1 LLLGAFFPLVLVV
14 GLASLIALA
23 IVVRE
28 IRMLIGTSRPAGS
41 QNRVSPREKPLAAKT
56 RGLENPSYGRD
67 MQEKGQSAREKETNR
82 VEILERESDNE
93 WLAEIASKLDPA
105 SLEDIELLNTAKTM
119 LQHANYTMGHI
130 SGQSDRIKYSQG
142 QQQKELSKRFIERKL
157 MELKSAK

>member
-1 LLLGAFFPLVLVV
+1 LLLGAFFPLVLVI

-28 IRMLIGTSRPAGS
+28 IRMLIGTPRATSSKNLASSREEAPPAKTWS
-41 QNRVSPREKPLAAKT
+41 REKPCQQGT
-56 RGLENPSYGRD
+56 
-67 MQEKGQSAREKETNR
+67 QEKGQLANEEETNR

-105 SLEDIELLNTAKTM
+105 SPEDNELLNTAKTM
-119 LQHANYTMGHI
+119 LRHANYTMGHI
-130 SGQSDRIKYSQG
+130 SGQPDRLKYSQG

-157 MELKSAK
+157 VELKSTK